1 MTALAPSIVPATPA
15 ARKLSSAIRV
25 GSPRHSRLT
34 FVLLLLQLSGT
45 VGQSVQPTYQ
55 LGSIVGSVAAAS
67 LVPSHRRELQAPST
81 SPAPAAPPAL
91 CIGAVTC
98 VGMLAYASVGCS
110 EFPVCAYGTDCT
122 DCGSHAMQLPPP
134 HLVLPPPRMPSTP
147 GSISADTSSPPSPK
161 STAPQ
166 PLAPPSAPS
175 PPRPL
180 PPPSLTHSSSPP
192 SSSLPPPQG
201 TTLHTHAN
209 SAATGWKATALQGE
223 MGRFAC
229 LLSMVLFA
237 MAGLVVRLVGLFR
250 ALRSST
256 MRDGSQG
263 ARGSRRGRSQPGDAP
278 WISNL
283 QRGPISSEVQSPGDA
298 PWRGLIAAAAAAAEA
313 EAAVVVLA
321 QDRCPI
327 CLEPL
332 SADVRILACGHKMCV
347 MPCYKSFMNLSV
359 RPTREG
365 NWNPQRIL
373 RACVGG
379 YGPCLCPLCRAAIVN
394 MTI

>member
-1 MTALAPSIVPATPA
+1 MPS
-15 ARKLSSAIRV
+15 
-25 GSPRHSRLT
+25 
-34 FVLLLLQLSGT
+34 
-45 VGQSVQPTYQ
+45 
-55 LGSIVGSVAAAS
+55 
-67 LVPSHRRELQAPST
+67 
-81 SPAPAAPPAL
+81 
-91 CIGAVTC
+91 
-98 VGMLAYASVGCS
+98 YASDGCS
-110 EFPVCAYGTDCT
+110 EFPVCAYGTDCA
-122 DCGSHAMQLPPP
+122 DCGSHAVQLPPS
-134 HLVLPPPRMPSTP
+134 HLVLPPPSMPPTP
-147 GSISADTSSPPSPK
+147 GSISADTPSPPSPK

-180 PPPSLTHSSSPP
+180 PPPPLTHSSSPP
-192 SSSLPPPQG
+192 SSPLPPPQG
-201 TTLHTHAN
+201 TSLHTHAN
-209 SAATGWKATALQGE
+209 STATGWKATALQGE

-250 ALRSST
+250 VLCSST
-256 MRDGSQG
+256 MREGSQG
-263 ARGSRRGRSQPGDAP
+263 ARGIRRGRSQPGDAP

-313 EAAVVVLA
+313 EAAVVLLA

-379 YGPCLCPLCRAAIVN
+379 SGPCLCPLCRAAIV
-394 MTI
+394 M